1 MDGDTASPIGLVRGR
16 TGGYKVNQAT
26 SRGAQGAGWSR
37 IEEGSR

>member
-16 TGGYKVNQAT
+16 TGYKVNQAI